1 MHSPRLKA
9 LILLSLAA
17 AGCSSTSSMPPLA
30 GIQDPVDLPR
40 FMGDWYVVSAI
51 PIHFALLPMFS
62 EKDAHNGIETYTLTA
77 DGVIETTYTFRRGG
91 FDGPERRFTPKARV
105 ANPPVNS
112 EWKMK
117 FDWYL
122 PAADFLILHLDEDY
136 QRTVIGV
143 PDRKYVW
150 IMSRTPVIPADE
162 YDRLLEKLSG
172 LGYDTSLIT
181 PVPQRW
187 PAGAPEARPTPDRE
201 SR

>member
-1 MHSPRLKA
+1 MRLHSLKT
-9 LILLSLAA
+9 LILLSLATA
-17 AGCSSTSSMPPLA
+17 ACSSTSSMPPLA
-30 GIQDPVDLPR
+30 GLPEPVDLPR
-40 FMGDWYVVSAI
+40 FMGDWYVISAI

-62 EKDAHNGIETYTLTA
+62 EKDAHNGIETYNLTA
-77 DGVIETTYTFRRGG
+77 DGVIETTYTFRRGS

-150 IMSRTPVIPADE
+150 IMSRTPEMPPDE
-162 YDRLLEKLSG
+162 YGRLLDKLAG

-187 PAGAPEARPTPDRE
+187 PAGVPEARPAPDPE
-201 SR
+201 SP